1 MSALEPPDTHYLS
14 AALGWLE
21 LGNPA
26 EAKTELARM
35 TQPSRRNPDVLEV
48 EWAIHAAQSD
58 WSAGLLA
65 AQTLM
70 QVDPK
75 RASGWLHHAYALRR
89 VAGGGLQAAWEAL
102 EPAFEKFPEEPTI
115 PYNLSCYACQMAR
128 TDDARKWLQRA
139 LKIGERKRIK
149 QMALKDAD
157 LEPLW
162 DEIREL

>member
-14 AALGWLE
+14 AAIGWLE

-48 EWAIHAAQSD
+48 EWAIHAGQND

-89 VAGGGLQAAWEAL
+89 VAGGGSGVGGICRRAVGGQCAWNGVPASGRVIRAA
-102 EPAFEKFPEEPTI
+102 
-115 PYNLSCYACQMAR
+115 
-128 TDDARKWLQRA
+128 
-139 LKIGERKRIK
+139 IGLGVRGGG
-149 QMALKDAD
+149 
-157 LEPLW
+157 
-162 DEIREL
+162 

>member
-1 MSALEPPDTHYLS
+1 MSALEPPETHYLS
-14 AALGWLE
+14 AAIGWLE
-21 LGNPA
+21 LGNPV

-35 TQPSRRNPDVLEV
+35 TQASRRNPDVLEV
-48 EWAIHAAQSD
+48 EWAIHAAQND
-58 WSAGLLA
+58 WSAGVLA

-75 RASGWLHHAYALRR
+75 RASGWLHYAYALRR
-89 VAGGGLQAAWEAL
+89 VAGGGLQAAWEGL
-102 EPAFEKFPEEPTI
+102 IPASEKFPDEPTI
-115 PYNLSCYACQMAR
+115 AYNLSCYACQMAR

-139 LKIGERKRIK
+139 LKIGDRERIK

-162 DEIREL
+162 EEIRQL